1 MKFIKKLAIISS
13 FTILTACSTSKVE
26 HKSKPDDNKNITAT
40 SHVKARTAD
49 YQEEE
54 IINFDDPNFDI
65 EKVEYDSCCK

>member
-26 HKSKPDDNKNITAT
+26 QKSNPVDNNKITVT
-40 SHVKARTAD
+40 SQVNASTAD

>member
-1 MKFIKKLAIISS
+1 MKFIKKVAIISS
-13 FTILTACSTSKVE
+13 FTIFTACSTSKVE
-26 HKSKPDDNKNITAT
+26 QRTNPINNNKITAT
-40 SHVKARTAD
+40 SQVKAITAD

>member
-26 HKSKPDDNKNITAT
+26 QRTNPIDNNKVTAT
-40 SHVKARTAD
+40 SQVKASIAD
-49 YQEEE
+49 YQEE

>member
-26 HKSKPDDNKNITAT
+26 QKANPIDNNKITAT
-40 SHVKARTAD
+40 SQVKASIAD

>member
-26 HKSKPDDNKNITAT
+26 QKANSIDNNKITAT
-40 SHVKARTAD
+40 SQVKASTAD
-49 YQEEE
+49 YQEE

>member
-1 MKFIKKLAIISS
+1 MKFIKKLAIISG

-26 HKSKPDDNKNITAT
+26 QKSNPVANNKITAT
-40 SHVKARTAD
+40 SKVKASTAD

>member
-26 HKSKPDDNKNITAT
+26 QKTNPIDNKITAT
-40 SHVKARTAD
+40 SQVKASTAD

>member
-26 HKSKPDDNKNITAT
+26 QRTNPIDNNKIKAT
-40 SHVKARTAD
+40 SQVKASTAD

-54 IINFDDPNFDI
+54 IIDFDDPNFDI

>member
-26 HKSKPDDNKNITAT
+26 QKSNPVNNNKITAT
-40 SHVKARTAD
+40 SQVKASTAD

>member
-1 MKFIKKLAIISS
+1 MKFIKKLAIIPS

-26 HKSKPDDNKNITAT
+26 QKSNPVANNKITAT
-40 SHVKARTAD
+40 SQVKASTAD

>member
-1 MKFIKKLAIISS
+1 MKFIKKLAIIYS
-13 FTILTACSTSKVE
+13 FTIQTACSTSKVE
-26 HKSKPDDNKNITAT
+26 QKINPIDNNKITAT
-40 SHVKARTAD
+40 SQVKASTAD